1 MNSLSK
7 ILSMK
12 NLEEEKVLIG
22 RPEMTLEMMMT
33 WLKHPTNAQT
43 SERRWAVQPVGL
55 VKIWEIKNKTSK
67 RY

>member
-1 MNSLSK
+1 
-7 ILSMK
+7 MK

-43 SERRWAVQPVGL
+43 SERRWGL
-55 VKIWEIKNKTSK
+55 VGGPTGRISQNLGN
-67 RY
+67 